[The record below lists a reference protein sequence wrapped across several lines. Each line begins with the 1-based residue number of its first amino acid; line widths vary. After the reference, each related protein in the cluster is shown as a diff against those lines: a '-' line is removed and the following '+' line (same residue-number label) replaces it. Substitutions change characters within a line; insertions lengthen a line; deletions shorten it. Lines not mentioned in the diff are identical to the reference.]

1 MTDAWALNIGNFSR
15 SAGAQTGT
23 VQFKPSRG
31 LSNDEL
37 LESFSQNAE
46 QDDKGATITVRKVS
60 LDYMLRKLTERG
72 FISDDEAKQ
81 YREKI
86 ETKQELADIIY
97 KTHGP
102 GDASA
107 AAGNMAYGV
116 LLGNGILVGEDDK
129 ESIARFSKLSRND
142 VSTLEKVLGCDYSA
156 GEGGHFELSN
166 LARCREQGLIQGEL
180 GLKDFS
186 IMKFILNLNIPD
198 GEVETTLMKERIK
211 DLYEV
216 LSTNDTKNGNPVW
229 ATNDDEPDQ
238 GLASIK
244 F

>member
-1 MTDAWALNIGNFSR
+1 MTDSWTLNIGNFSR
-15 SAGAQTGT
+15 SAGTQTGT
-23 VQFKPSRG
+23 VQFKPSHG

-46 QDDKGATITVRKVS
+46 QDDKGATINVRKVS

-86 ETKQELADIIY
+86 ETKQELADLIY

-107 AAGNMAYGV
+107 AADNMAYGV
-116 LLGNGILVGEDDK
+116 LLGNGIIVGENDK
-129 ESIARFSKLSRND
+129 ESIAIFSKLSRND
-142 VSTLEKVLGCDYSA
+142 ISTLEKVLGCDYSA
-156 GEGGHFELSN
+156 GAGHFELSN

-186 IMKFILNLNIPD
+186 IMKFILDLNIPD

-211 DLYEV
+211 ALYEV

-229 ATNDDEPDQ
+229 ATNDEEPDQ